1 LPAEDAMTI
10 KANES
15 TTTVALLGT
24 GTMGAAMARRL
35 RGRGLTVRAWNRTPA
50 RAEPLRADGV
60 EVLETPRA
68 AATGAD
74 VVVTMLADGPAVQ
87 AAIEGPTG
95 ALAGAAAGSCW
106 LQTSTVGVLACG
118 RLVEL
123 ATRAQL
129 PFIDAP
135 VLGTKQPA
143 ERGELTVLAAGPR
156 ALESRVQPVFE
167 AIARKVFWLDEAP
180 GAATRAGAG
189 GRARPAADDG
199 CGAELRPRRGPG
211 PRRRGHGR
219 GGDPAATWVVAPRAA
234 GSTELTWQSGS
245 RTGPLELA
253 WQSGP
258 ALRATQ
264 RDAPRV

>member
-1 LPAEDAMTI
+1 LPAEVAMTI

-74 VVVTMLADGPAVQ
+74 LVVTMLADGPAVQ
-87 AAIEGPTG
+87 AAMEGPTG

-118 RLVEL
+118 RFVEL

-143 ERGELTVLAAGPR
+143 ERGELTVLAAGP
-156 ALESRVQPVFE
+156 
-167 AIARKVFWLDEAP
+167 
-180 GAATRAGAG
+180 
-189 GRARPAADDG
+189 GRARWRAGSSRYSRPSPARCSG
-199 CGAELRPRRGPG
+199 WTRRPAP
-211 PRRRGHGR
+211 
-219 GGDPAATWVVAPRAA
+219 PRAPSWW
-234 GSTELTWQSGS
+234 STPG
-245 RTGPLELA
+245 
-253 WQSGP
+253 
-258 ALRATQ
+258 
-264 RDAPRV
+264 